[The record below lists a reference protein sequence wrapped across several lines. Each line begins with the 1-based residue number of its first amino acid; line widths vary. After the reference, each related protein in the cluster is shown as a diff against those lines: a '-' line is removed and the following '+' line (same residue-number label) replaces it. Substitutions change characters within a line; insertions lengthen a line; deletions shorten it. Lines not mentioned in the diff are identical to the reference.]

1 MKKVWKK
8 VDKHQYELWVND
20 QRIGS
25 MTLSPN
31 KMKEPATFDLHG
43 EQYSMHRTGFW
54 KTRFEIRDKHDLVI
68 ASSKPNSWLGNSY
81 LLQKDSK
88 SYALKLRNKP
98 LAQWAIFDGA
108 IELLY
113 YGLNNQEKKAS
124 MLIGGQ
130 LKQQDYM
137 FDMILWFLFEPI
149 IHESMDDNLFIIM
162 SAAAA

>member
-1 MKKVWKK
+1 
-8 VDKHQYELWVND
+8 
-20 QRIGS
+20 
-25 MTLSPN
+25 
-31 KMKEPATFDLHG
+31 
-43 EQYSMHRTGFW
+43 
-54 KTRFEIRDKHDLVI
+54 
-68 ASSKPNSWLGNSY
+68 
-81 LLQKDSK
+81 
-88 SYALKLRNKP
+88 LRNKP